1 MATKQYKTPK
11 IKSVVEFICTKNN
24 LDLVKVIGDL
34 KVQFPELW
42 IKERCANCDASMA
55 IYTYKVDVVSLV
67 LLKRMSDVFR
77 KNMLSGL
84 KFSDA
89 NKIYI
94 ASEIDG
100 YSIASHQS
108 IVAKLGL
115 IAKIRGKD
123 GKHITSEG
131 WLITKR
137 GFDCLRGERVP
148 KSVSVFRN
156 KIVERSDET
165 TTMAE
170 TFAEYKK
177 DLFKSEIAGYSASS
191 WYTIND
197 YFPNDFVI
205 SDEVDEE

>member
-1 MATKQYKTPK
+1 MSNKQYKIPK
-11 IKSVVEFICTKNN
+11 IKTIVDFICEKHN
-24 LDLVKVIGDL
+24 LDKVRVIGEL

-77 KNMLSGL
+77 KNMLDGA

-89 NKIYI
+89 NKIHI
-94 ASEIDG
+94 ASEIEG

-197 YFPNDFVI
+197 YFPNDFVVT
-205 SDEVDEE
+205 DEIDEE

>member
-1 MATKQYKTPK
+1 MSNKKYHTPK
-11 IKSVVEFICTKNN
+11 IKSIVEFICAKNN
-24 LDLVKVIGDL
+24 LDAVKVIGDL

-55 IYTYKVDVVSLV
+55 INTYKVDVVSLV
-67 LLKRMSDVFR
+67 LLKRMAEVFR
-77 KNMLSGL
+77 KKLMDGK
-84 KFSDA
+84 KFTDA
-89 NKIYI
+89 NKIHLV
-94 ASEIDG
+94 SEVEG
-100 YSIASHQS
+100 YTIVSHQS

-115 IAKIRGKD
+115 IAKVRNKE

-156 KIVERSDET
+156 KIVERDTQT

-170 TFAEYKK
+170 VFAEYNKDQFKK
-177 DLFKSEIAGYSASS
+177 DVGNYSPSS

-197 YFPNDFVI
+197 YFPNDFVLTDDVD
-205 SDEVDEE
+205 DE